1 MLATSLFSP
10 RGVAHGDHYKRTKEK
25 NESRAIVRVRVRR
38 RIVEIDIR
46 RASLERVVP
55 IATE

>member
-10 RGVAHGDHYKRTKEK
+10 SGVAHGDHYKRTKEK
-25 NESRAIVRVRVRR
+25 NESRTIVRVRVRR